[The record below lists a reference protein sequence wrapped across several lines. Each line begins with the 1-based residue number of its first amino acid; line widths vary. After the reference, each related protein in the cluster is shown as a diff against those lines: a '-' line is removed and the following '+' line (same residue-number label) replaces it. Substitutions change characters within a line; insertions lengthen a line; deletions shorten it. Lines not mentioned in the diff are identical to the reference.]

1 MLRLIFEEKIVGI
14 NALLVFLSL
23 TLVLF
28 LVATFGGELLNL
40 SSISFEVIYPFITAI
55 AVGEWGKTRSDE
67 NFDIIAAQGFS
78 LFKWVITR
86 FWIIFLMGN
95 IFALFSMV
103 IVFFVRYEMA
113 IW

>member
-86 FWIIFLMGN
+86 FWIIFLMGTYLR
-95 IFALFSMV
+95 FLAWLL
-103 IVFFVRYEMA
+103 FFVRYEMA